1 MSNVRYKLI
10 RSRSSRYLKGE
21 SSAKD
26 SAAKE
31 KKRMEKIA
39 YSLEHSRFLDYID
52 YTNKP
57 RWIFWRNFMI
67 GVARGVGLTI
77 GTAIIIAIAIKI
89 LQHLI
94 SMNIPFLTDMLV
106 EFVQFIKDQ
115 VTTVK

>member
-1 MSNVRYKLI
+1 MSSLRYKLR
-10 RSRSSRYLKGE
+10 RSRASRYLKGE
-21 SSAKD
+21 V
-26 SAAKE
+26 AAKNRIE
-31 KKRMEKIA
+31 KDESRMEKIA

-106 EFVQFIKDQ
+106 EFVQFIKEQ
-115 VTTVK
+115 VTSVK

>member
-1 MSNVRYKLI
+1 MSKLRYKLV
-10 RSRSSRYLKGE
+10 RSRASRYLKGE
-21 SSAKD
+21 NKAKD
-26 SAAKE
+26 AIAKE
-31 KKRMEKIA
+31 ESRMAKIA

-52 YTNKP
+52 YTNRP

-94 SMNIPFLTDMLV
+94 SMNIPFLTDMLI
-106 EFVQFIKDQ
+106 EFVQFIKEQ
-115 VTTVK
+115 VTSVK